1 MSERSYIR
9 VEQTHELYDTYQQL
23 NNNQNPTNS
32 ANISYNYDA
41 NTRIS
46 TIRCFWQNLVSSIA
60 GANLVNIKVFSWRS
74 NREHVVQD
82 SLKDG
87 RPVTIE
93 NLVTFT
99 LLYWRNDPDDFEI
112 FMTFEYVMNNSEVLP
127 VCICNV

>member
-82 SLKDG
+82 SLEDG